1 MQAEAEEKSSA
12 GGAPAEQRE
21 IRFGRQAKAR
31 SIEARR
37 GDPRS
42 SVERARSSWRSS
54 LSAASCRA
62 GAGGSW
68 TCRLCKDKATGR
80 GAALRTRTP
89 AVDGRTLLRT
99 QEPPPRAVCQS
110 GASVVRCVRPP
121 AGSNCQHLEAAFEK
135 TCRTLSEERRQCR
148 LHNCWLQSSRRQRA
162 GTAGC
167 WADDSLHCPLSTVLR
182 LHGTERDSHP
192 CAVVRRLQLL
202 QSARSASVGPLSIQH
217 ATPLHMCTAA
227 RNPQAPAQAHPASR
241 TPAWQ
246 WQSAPQ
252 GPAYLVD

>member
-1 MQAEAEEKSSA
+1 MED
-12 GGAPAEQRE
+12 
-21 IRFGRQAKAR
+21 RQKAR
-31 SIEARR
+31 SVEA
-37 GDPRS
+37 
-42 SVERARSSWRSS
+42 
-54 LSAASCRA
+54 A
-62 GAGGSW
+62 GAQRRSTQFSRTSPKWLALVAKRSELPCGCRGLLSW
-68 TCRLCKDKATGR
+68 TCRLCKVKASGR

-148 LHNCWLQSSRRQRA
+148 LHNCWLPRCSLAGGSVRA
-162 GTAGC
+162 LLGAGQTTRFTV
-167 WADDSLHCPLSTVLR
+167 HCPQSTVLR

-252 GPAYLVD
+252 GPVYLVLMSNAPDMRTG